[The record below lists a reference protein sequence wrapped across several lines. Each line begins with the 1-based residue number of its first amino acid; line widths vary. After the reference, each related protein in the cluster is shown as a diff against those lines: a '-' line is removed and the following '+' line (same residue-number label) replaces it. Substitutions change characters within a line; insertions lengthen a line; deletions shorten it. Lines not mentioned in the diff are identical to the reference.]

1 MTFAGA
7 FLVVVYLVRFLL
19 FICARIFVCEGKMVF
34 RLLAHLLICI
44 LPVRPVCLTTV
55 LTIVEMDDFVTNI
68 FLPRCQGGESQV
80 CCRNIRMVSPTL
92 QRSAGR
98 PRGSAELVT

>member
-44 LPVRPVCLTTV
+44 LPVRPVCLATV

-68 FLPRCQGGESQV
+68 F
-80 CCRNIRMVSPTL
+80 CRDAREVKV
-92 QRSAGR
+92 RSAAGILGR
-98 PRGSAELVT
+98 FRLPYRGQPFALGVQQSL